1 MIFLKYL
8 TFCPPLDLFR
18 SRHYTYKD
26 KLKEVDTMK
35 KLNITA
41 VVVAAGSST
50 RMGGD
55 KSKLLMMVGHKTV
68 IRRTLEVFENTSCI
82 DSIVLVTRPQ
92 DIPAMEAE
100 AAGITKLKTIVP
112 GGNDR
117 QASVL
122 NGVMA
127 AGDCDYIAIHDGAR
141 PLVTPEEIELV
152 CADGIKHG
160 AATLSAIPKDTVKIA
175 DSESFVSETP
185 DRSSLRLIYTPQV
198 FERMTY
204 LDCVDKA
211 TASFTDDCQLFES
224 QGRKVFLSQ
233 GKYTNIKI
241 TTPEDI
247 PSAQAILGIE
257 AKKETAM
264 RIGHGYDVHKL
275 VEGRKLIMGGV
286 EIPHETGLL
295 GHSDADVL
303 CHAISDALLGAAAM
317 GDIGHL
323 FPDNDPAYKGAD
335 SVVLLKKVVE
345 TLREGGY
352 RPVNI
357 DATIIAQRP
366 KMMPHIMRMR
376 ENIAGACG
384 LEANDVSVKATTEEK
399 LGFTGREEGISAHAV
414 ALICK
419 I

>member
-1 MIFLKYL
+1 
-8 TFCPPLDLFR
+8 
-18 SRHYTYKD
+18 
-26 KLKEVDTMK
+26 MK
-35 KLNITA
+35 NTNITA
-41 VVVAAGSST
+41 VIVAAGSST

-55 KSKLLMMVGHKTV
+55 RSKLLMEVGGRTV
-68 IRRTLEVFENTSCI
+68 IRRTLEVFEKTGCI
-82 DSIVLVTRPQ
+82 SNIVLVTRKQ
-92 DIPAMEAE
+92 DIPAMKAEAE
-100 AAGITKLKTIVP
+100 GITKLIDIVP
-112 GGNDR
+112 GGSDR
-117 QASVL
+117 QASVM
-122 NGVMA
+122 NGVKA
-127 AGDCDYIAIHDGAR
+127 AGDCGYIAIHDGAR

-152 CADGIKHG
+152 CADGIKYG
-160 AATLSAIPKDTVKIA
+160 AATLSAVPKDTVKIA
-175 DSESFVSETP
+175 DGDSFVASTP

-198 FERMTY
+198 FERKAY
-204 LDCVDKA
+204 LECIEKA

-224 QGRKVFLSQ
+224 LGKKVCLTP

-247 PSAQAILGIE
+247 PSAEAILGTD
-257 AKKETAM
+257 KKENSM

-286 EIPHETGLL
+286 DIPHETGLL

-303 CHAISDALLGAAAM
+303 CHAVSDALLGAAAM

-335 SVVLLKKVVE
+335 SVILLTKVVQA
-345 TLREGGY
+345 LRAEGY

-366 KMMPHIMRMR
+366 KMMPHIMKMR
-376 ENIAGACG
+376 ENISKACG
-384 LEANDVSVKATTEEK
+384 LEVNDVSVKATTEEK

>member
-1 MIFLKYL
+1 
-8 TFCPPLDLFR
+8 
-18 SRHYTYKD
+18 
-26 KLKEVDTMK
+26 MK
-35 KLNITA
+35 SFNITA
-41 VVVAAGSST
+41 VIVAAGSST

-55 KSKLLMMVGHKTV
+55 KSKLLMETGGKTV
-68 IRRTLEVFENTSCI
+68 IRRTLEVFEKTGCI
-82 DSIVLVTRPQ
+82 DKVILVTRAQ
-92 DIPAMEAE
+92 DIPAMTAEAE
-100 AAGITKLKTIVP
+100 GITKLIGIVP

-117 QASVL
+117 QESVMK
-122 NGVMA
+122 GVIA
-127 AGDCDYIAIHDGAR
+127 AGECDYIAIHDGAR

-152 CADGIKHG
+152 CADGIKYG
-160 AATLSAIPKDTVKIA
+160 AATLSAVPKDTVKIA
-175 DSESFVSETP
+175 DEASFVESTP
-185 DRSSLRLIYTPQV
+185 ARSSLRLIYTPQV
-198 FERMTY
+198 FERKLY
-204 LDCVDKA
+204 LECIEKA
-211 TASFTDDCQLFES
+211 TESFTDDCQLFES
-224 QGRKVFLSQ
+224 QGRKVCLTP

-247 PSAQAILGIE
+247 PAAEAILGID
-257 AKKETAM
+257 KKEKVM

-286 EIPHETGLL
+286 DIPHETGLL

-335 SVVLLKKVVE
+335 SVMLLSKVVE
-345 TLREGGY
+345 ALRAEGY

-366 KMMPHIMRMR
+366 KMMPHIMKMR
-376 ENIAGACG
+376 ENIAAACG
-384 LEANDVSVKATTEEK
+384 LDVNDVSVKATTEEK